1 MCGLIGLH
9 LVVNLTREIVL
20 SLVFYMLTVKALIEV
35 FYRYGYL
42 CILMRK
48 TLLI

>member
-20 SLVFYMLTVKALIEV
+20 SLVFYMLTVLIMITRGLDG
-35 FYRYGYL
+35 YRL
-42 CILMRK
+42 K
-48 TLLI
+48 TLIDIS